1 MADDDSLSELSS
13 LSSLSP
19 APSGDDDELE
29 LKPDGGILKF
39 FKRVSND
46 EVADARKSPPPRKRE
61 PSPPHEN
68 VFADISDI
76 AVSVQSSVALYREKT
91 RPRCA
96 FRVAASAH
104 QLYSSLSCSASDST
118 V

>member
-1 MADDDSLSELSS
+1 MADDDSLSDLSS

-46 EVADARKSPPPRKRE
+46 EAVDARKSPPPRKRE
-61 PSPPHEN
+61 PSPPHEH
-68 VFADISDI
+68 VFADLSDI
-76 AVSVQSSVALYREKT
+76 AVSLQRPVALPREKT
-91 RPRCA
+91 RSRCA
-96 FRVAASAH
+96 SRVAASAY
-104 QLYSSLSCSASDST
+104 QLYSFS
-118 V
+118 